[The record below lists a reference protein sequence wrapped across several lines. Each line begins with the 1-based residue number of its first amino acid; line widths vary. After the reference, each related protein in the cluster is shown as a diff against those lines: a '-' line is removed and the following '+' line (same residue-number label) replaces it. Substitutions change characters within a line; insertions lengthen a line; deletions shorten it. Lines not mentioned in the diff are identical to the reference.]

1 MLYSNVMAK
10 GSFSRDELVWVDS
23 EAIERKLEQ
32 LDMKQP
38 EIKKSL
44 KSAVRKSLNIIRSA
58 VRKGAATVTTNPE
71 KRRKGVK
78 LVVYKN
84 GSGGQVNIYK
94 GDYMNSV
101 KGRGF
106 FTLRWL
112 EEGTKEGIGRN
123 GKWHGA
129 TPAKPFFN
137 AAVSSSL
144 GKAEET
150 LSDNILK
157 SIDKVASKRK

>member
-1 MLYSNVMAK
+1 MAK
-10 GSFSRDELVWVDS
+10 GSFSRGELVSVDS
-23 EAIERKLEQ
+23 EAIERKLEAM
-32 LDMKQP
+32 DMKQP

-58 VRKGAATVTTNPE
+58 VRKGAASVTTNPE
-71 KRRKGVK
+71 KRRKGVG

-84 GSGGQVNIYK
+84 GSGGQVNIYTPFQL
-94 GDYMNSV
+94 SISS
-101 KGRGF
+101 GRGIF
-106 FTLRWL
+106 ILRWL

-123 GKWHGA
+123 GRKHGA

-137 AAVSSSL
+137 ASVSSSM
-144 GKAEET
+144 GKAESV
-150 LSDNILK
+150 LSDNILQ

>member
-1 MLYSNVMAK
+1 MAT
-10 GSFSRDELVWVDS
+10 GSLSKDELVSVDS
-23 EAIERKLEQ
+23 EAIEQRLAE

-44 KSAVRKSLNIIRSA
+44 KSAVRKSLNVIRSA
-58 VRKGAATVTTNPE
+58 VRKGAASVTTNAE
-71 KRRKGVK
+71 KRRKGVG

-84 GSGGQVNIYK
+84 GSGGQVNIYSPFQLS
-94 GDYMNSV
+94 NSS
-101 KGRGF
+101 GRGIF
-106 FTLRWL
+106 ILRWL

-123 GKWHGA
+123 GRKHGA

-137 AAVSSSL
+137 AAVSSSI
-144 GKAEET
+144 GKAESV

-157 SIDKVASKRK
+157 SIETVASKRK

>member
-1 MLYSNVMAK
+1 MAEGK
-10 GSFSRDELVWVDS
+10 FSYGELVSVDS
-23 EAIERKLEQ
+23 SAIERKL
-32 LDMKQP
+32 DAMNMRQP

-58 VRKGAATVTTNPE
+58 VRRGAASVTTNPE
-71 KRRKGVK
+71 KRRKGVG

-84 GSGGQVNIYK
+84 GSGGQVNIYTPFQLS
-94 GDYMNSV
+94 NA
-101 KGRGF
+101 KGRGIF
-106 FTLRWL
+106 IMRWL

-123 GKWHGA
+123 GRLHGA

-144 GKAEET
+144 GKAESA
-150 LSDNILK
+150 LSDNILQ
-157 SIDKVASKRK
+157 SIEKVASKRK

>member
-10 GSFSRDELVWVDS
+10 GSFSRGELVSVDS
-23 EAIERKLEQ
+23 AAIERKLEQ

-44 KSAVRKSLNIIRSA
+44 KSAVRKSLNILRSA
-58 VRKGAATVTTNPE
+58 VRKGAASVTTNPE
-71 KRRKGVK
+71 KRSKGVG

-84 GSGGQVNIYK
+84 GSGGQVNIYSPFQLSK
-94 GDYMNSV
+94 ST
-101 KGRGF
+101 GRGIF
-106 FTLRWL
+106 ILRWL

-123 GKWHGA
+123 GRKHGA

-137 AAVSSSL
+137 AAVSSSMD
-144 GKAEET
+144 KAEQT
-150 LSDNILK
+150 LSDNILQ
-157 SIDKVASKRK
+157 SIEKVASKRK

>member
-1 MLYSNVMAK
+1 MAT
-10 GSFSRDELVWVDS
+10 GSFSKDELVSVDS
-23 EAIERKLEQ
+23 EAIEQRLAE

-44 KSAVRKSLNIIRSA
+44 KSAVRKSLNVIRSA
-58 VRKGAATVTTNPE
+58 VRKGAASVTTNAE
-71 KRRKGVK
+71 KRRKGVG

-84 GSGGQVNIYK
+84 GSGGQVNIYSPFQLS
-94 GDYMNSV
+94 NSS
-101 KGRGF
+101 GRGIF
-106 FTLRWL
+106 ILRWL

-123 GKWHGA
+123 GRKHGA

-137 AAVSSSL
+137 AAVSSSI
-144 GKAEET
+144 GKAESV

-157 SIDKVASKRK
+157 SIETVASKRK

>member
-1 MLYSNVMAK
+1 MAK
-10 GSFSRDELVWVDS
+10 GSFSRGELVSVDS

-71 KRRKGVK
+71 KRRKGVG

-84 GSGGQVNIYK
+84 GSGGQVNIYTPFQLS
-94 GDYMNSV
+94 NA
-101 KGRGF
+101 KGRGIF
-106 FTLRWL
+106 ILRWL
-112 EEGTKEGIGRN
+112 EEGTKEGIGRD
-123 GKWHGA
+123 GRKHGA

-137 AAVSSSL
+137 ASVSSSM
-144 GKAEET
+144 GKAESA
-150 LSDNILK
+150 LSDNIMQ